1 MKELTKED
9 LASIKK
15 VKWGHR
21 IPIGTVNGEVFYTPG
36 FLKHGPDG
44 SDYATERY
52 GMPEDLSEKTVLDIG
67 AYDGYFSFEAEK
79 RGASLVVASDIAEST
94 PENPLEKSHLGGN
107 HGFNLAHSILGSKV
121 KFIERNVYDI
131 DTLPILGKPF
141 DVVLFYGVLYHITEP
156 FLALRKVK
164 LVTKELALIETA
176 ISKGDGLTME
186 LRNGFDGDPT
196 NWWYP
201 TINCVRS
208 MLMHVGFRRTEV
220 VFNLEDVRAT
230 IAAYV

>member
-1 MKELTKED
+1 MRELSKED

-21 IPIGTVNGEVFYTPG
+21 IPVGTVNGEVFYTPG

-44 SDYATERY
+44 SDFATERY
-52 GMPEDLSEKTVLDIG
+52 GLPLDLTGMSVLDIG
-67 AYDGYFSFEAEK
+67 AYDGYFSFESEK
-79 RGASLVVASDIAEST
+79 RGAYNVIASDIAESP
-94 PENPLEKSHLGGN
+94 PENKLEKGHLGGN
-107 HGFNLAHSILGSKV
+107 DGFRLAKSILKSEV
-121 KFIERNVYDI
+121 QFLEVNVYDI
-131 DTLPILGKPF
+131 DSIVNEPF

-156 FLALRKVK
+156 FLALRKVRS
-164 LVTKELALIETA
+164 VTKELALIETA

-220 VFNLEDVRAT
+220 VFNLDDVRAT